1 MDSKKKLQ
9 KSCKLGTISH
19 IYKLLHTEHLKLALQ
34 KEYLTPNVYIRE
46 HLKNIV
52 TRIKWVCVTRLAEFW
67 YHNYQ
72 FEVKISVFK
81 VTNRMGNVL
90 ENKKKTLGK
99 LMWNDIYCRSL
110 YIAIKCK
117 GDCN

>member
-67 YHNYQ
+67 YRNYQ

-81 VTNRMGNVL
+81 VTDRMGNVL